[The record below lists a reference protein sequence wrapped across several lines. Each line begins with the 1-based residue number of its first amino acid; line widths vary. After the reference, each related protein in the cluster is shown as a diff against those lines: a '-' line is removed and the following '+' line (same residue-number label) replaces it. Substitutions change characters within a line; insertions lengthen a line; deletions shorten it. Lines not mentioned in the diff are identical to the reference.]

1 MHAAPPPRNSLAAS
15 AGRTEN
21 EMSISPRDFTVGV
34 EEEYQLVDAE
44 SGELRSVARY
54 VIAGD
59 WADELKPEMQQH
71 TVEVETAICAAT
83 DCVRDDLAR
92 LRFQAAVAAEAQGV
106 RILAAGVHPFSP
118 ATGHAFT
125 QKDVYLDIRR
135 EYRELAES
143 QAIFGMH
150 VHVGVPERAD
160 RIAVANAARA
170 YLPYLTAVSAS
181 SPFHAGRDTGYASFR
196 TLIWRRWP
204 RTGAP
209 PRFSG
214 QEELDL
220 LMRWLTETECVDGP
234 GRLYWDLRP
243 HHKYPTVEFRVAD
256 VTPRLEDA
264 VAAAA
269 LARALV
275 AGIVE
280 GELGEPDLP
289 QSVLQPLLGENSWRA
304 SRDGTEAVFVDVW
317 SPEPRTVPA
326 REAVLGLA
334 ERLRPF
340 ARALGDEEALAGLEG
355 TFDRGCA
362 ALRMRRRSEE
372 MDGDLPALVLWAAD
386 ETLVGLG
393 MDRRADQR
401 LEETTTV

>member
-1 MHAAPPPRNSLAAS
+1 
-15 AGRTEN
+15 
-21 EMSISPRDFTVGV
+21 MSVSPKDFTVGV
-34 EEEYQLVDAE
+34 EEEYQLVDART
-44 SGELRSVARY
+44 GELRSVARC

-59 WADELKPEMQQH
+59 WAHELKPEMQQH
-71 TVEVETAICAAT
+71 TVEVETSVCSAT

-106 RILAAGVHPFSP
+106 RILAAGTHPFSS

-125 QKDVYLDIRR
+125 EADVYRDIRR

-150 VHVGVPERAD
+150 VHVGVPEGAD
-160 RIAVANAARA
+160 RVHVANVARL
-170 YLPYLTAVSAS
+170 YLSYLSAISAS

-196 TLIWRRWP
+196 TLTWRRWP

-214 QEELDL
+214 QEELGL

-243 HHKYPTVEFRVAD
+243 HHRYPTVEFRVAD

-269 LARALV
+269 LARAIV

-280 GELGEPDLP
+280 GELREPDLP
-289 QSVLQPLLGENSWRA
+289 QSVLQPLIVENAWRA
-304 SRDGTEAVFVDVW
+304 ARDGTEAVFVDLW
-317 SPEPRTVPA
+317 APEPRTVPA

-334 ERLRPF
+334 ERLRPY
-340 ARALGDEEALAGLEG
+340 ARALGDAEALDGLAE
-355 TFDRGCA
+355 TFERGCA
-362 ALRMRRRSEE
+362 ALRMRRRAEE
-372 MDGDLPALVLWAAD
+372 MDGDLAALVLWAAD

-393 MDRRADQR
+393 MDRRTDQR